1 MEIDPG
7 HIVLSTP
14 EPVSELSHPDQAD
27 AFRRSCRRR
36 DEPTVVACSIGP
48 GRAQLG
54 WAHRMLNG
62 LEPTITW
69 AVVEASIKPGDV
81 QHRLDLLGGVDV
93 LALTGIADTVSPA
106 AVLHLDI
113 PVGRLGAT
121 PATPAAWA
129 DLLMQ
134 RLER

>member
-1 MEIDPG
+1 M
-7 HIVLSTP
+7 
-14 EPVSELSHPDQAD
+14 
-27 AFRRSCRRR
+27 
-36 DEPTVVACSIGP
+36 
-48 GRAQLG
+48 
-54 WAHRMLNG
+54 
-62 LEPTITW
+62 
-69 AVVEASIKPGDV
+69 
-81 QHRLDLLGGVDV
+81 

-106 AVLHLDI
+106 AVLNLDI